1 MLGEKA
7 PESSLAEGAA
17 AGEVM
22 QRASVPPPRA
32 SVPPG
37 ARSLRSIDVLMQSEE
52 AARARV
58 FFRSLAVIMV
68 VLEAALPILPGADW
82 LRATTAV
89 LAGAVLLVS
98 LVTLY
103 VLRHDARWTP
113 RLMATVGIVDAVL
126 GVGVIYYLGTF
137 SAAAAVFTVGL
148 YFFGLSS
155 SRNAAIAVYVAGS
168 GLYLGVSAGIAAGV
182 IPDESL
188 FSASHADAMSRWYR
202 VLMMQL
208 VFGMTFYLAR
218 SSRRATEAAMEGAQQ
233 MRRTLKQRDAQ
244 LTEARNE
251 LDWALRTGEGY
262 MSGQGM
268 GNYQIDELIGR
279 GGMGEV
285 YAARHLET
293 GRRVALKLLHP
304 NMVENQEYVQRFM
317 REAQAAA
324 AVPSEHVAEVYELG
338 FTPYG
343 GPFIAMELL
352 DGHDLAWYLRRTPAL
367 PLETVVT
374 MVEHAARA
382 LAAVREAGVV
392 HRDLKPANLFLVD
405 SLPQKWKVLDFGLS
419 KIQGGVALTR
429 EVAVGTPQ
437 YMPPEQAQ
445 GLPVDHRADLYAL
458 AAIAY
463 RGITGQPPFVGEDIG
478 PLLLDVIYTQ
488 PQQPGLYTKIP
499 VEVELVLA
507 IALAKK
513 PDDRFPNVESF
524 AAALRAAST
533 GDLDEATRSRG
544 WQLVKLFPWGS
555 TRRRAGRG

>member
-1 MLGEKA
+1 VTEATSVDEA
-7 PESSLAEGAA
+7 P
-17 AGEVM
+17 
-22 QRASVPPPRA
+22 QRASLA
-32 SVPPG
+32 PG
-37 ARSLRSIDVLMQSEE
+37 ARSVRSVDVLMQAEE

-58 FFRSLAVIMV
+58 FFRSVAVIV
-68 VLEAALPILPGADW
+68 VVVEGALPFLPGADW
-82 LRATTAV
+82 LRAMTAV
-89 LAGAVLLVS
+89 FAGAILLVS
-98 LVTLY
+98 LVALHR
-103 VLRHDARWTP
+103 LRIDARWTP
-113 RLMATVGIVDAVL
+113 RLIATVGILDAL
-126 GVGVIYYLGTF
+126 FGIGVIYYLGTF
-137 SAAAAVFTVGL
+137 SAAAAIFTVGL
-148 YFFGLSS
+148 YFFALVSNRRAALTSFLFAAGLYLLVS
-155 SRNAAIAVYVAGS
+155 AAIATD
-168 GLYLGVSAGIAAGV
+168 LL
-182 IPDESL
+182 PDESL
-188 FSASHADAMSRWYR
+188 FSVSHVDAASRWYR

-218 SSRRATEAAMEGAQQ
+218 SSRRATEAAIEKARSE
-233 MRRTLKQRDAQ
+233 RRALKLRDAQ

-262 MSGQGM
+262 MSGQTVGK
-268 GNYQIDELIGR
+268 YQLEELVGR

-285 YAARHLET
+285 YAAKHLET
-293 GRRVALKLLHP
+293 GQRVALKLLHP
-304 NMVENQEYVQRFM
+304 NMVDNQEYVQRFM

-338 FTPYG
+338 VTPYG

-352 DGHDLAWYLRRTPAL
+352 EGHDLAWYLRRSPNL
-367 PLETVVT
+367 PLATVVT

-382 LAAVREAGVV
+382 LAAVRDAGVV

-445 GLPVDHRADLYAL
+445 GLAVDHRADLYAL

-463 RGITGQPPFVGEDIG
+463 RAITGQPPFVGEEIG
-478 PLLLDVIYTQ
+478 PLLLDVLYTQ
-488 PQQPGLYTKIP
+488 PQQPGQYVKVP

-513 PDDRFPNVESF
+513 PDDRFDSVEELAEAF
-524 AAALRAAST
+524 RLAAT
-533 GDLDEATRSRG
+533 GDLAEATRTKG
-544 WQLVKLFPWGS
+544 WHLVKQYPWGS
-555 TRRRAGRG
+555 TQRRRAARA

>member
-1 MLGEKA
+1 MDA
-7 PESSLAEGAA
+7 
-17 AGEVM
+17 
-22 QRASVPPPRA
+22 
-32 SVPPG
+32 
-37 ARSLRSIDVLMQSEE
+37 LMQTEE
-52 AARARV
+52 ATRARV
-58 FFRSLAVIMV
+58 FFRALAVIMV
-68 VLEAALPILPGADW
+68 VLEAALPILPGAEW

-89 LAGAVLLVS
+89 LAGGILLVS
-98 LVTLY
+98 LSTLY
-103 VLRHDARWTP
+103 VLRHDSRWTP
-113 RLMATVGIVDAVL
+113 RVMATVGIIDAIL

-148 YFFGLSS
+148 YFFGLAKH
-155 SRNAAIAVYVAGS
+155 RGAALAVYVSGS
-168 GLYLGVSAGIAAGV
+168 LLYLAVSGGIAVGV

-188 FSASHADAMSRWYR
+188 FSASHADQTSRWYR
-202 VLMMQL
+202 VAMMQL
-208 VFGMTFYLAR
+208 VFAMTFYLAR
-218 SSRRATEAAMEGAQQ
+218 SSRRATEAAMDRAQQ
-233 MRRTLKQRDAQ
+233 VRRTLKQRDAQ

-262 MSGQGM
+262 MSGQTLGA
-268 GNYQIDELIGR
+268 YELDELIGR

-285 YAARHLET
+285 YAARHVES
-293 GRRVALKLLHP
+293 GRKVALKLLHP

-324 AVPSEHVAEVYELG
+324 AVPSEHVAEVFELG

-352 DGHDLAWYLRRTPAL
+352 EGHDLAWHLRRTPSL
-367 PLETVVT
+367 TLETVVT

-382 LAAVREAGVV
+382 LGAVRDAGVV

-405 SLPQKWKVLDFGLS
+405 SLPPRWKVLDFGLS
-419 KIQGGVALTR
+419 KVHGGAALTR

-463 RGITGQPPFVGEDIG
+463 RSITGQPPFVGEDIG

-488 PQQPGLYTKIP
+488 PQQPGLYTKVP

-507 IALAKK
+507 VALAKK
-513 PDDRFPNVESF
+513 PDDRFTDVESF
-524 AAALRAAST
+524 ALALRAAST
-533 GDLDEATRSRG
+533 GDLDEATRAKG
-544 WQLVKLFPWGS
+544 WQLVKQFPWGS
-555 TRRRAGRG
+555 THRRRSARP

>member
-1 MLGEKA
+1 M
-7 PESSLAEGAA
+7 
-17 AGEVM
+17 VM
-22 QRASVPPPRA
+22 QA
-32 SVPPG
+32 
-37 ARSLRSIDVLMQSEE
+37 EE
-52 AARARV
+52 ATRARV
-58 FFRSLAVIMV
+58 FFRCLAVIMV
-68 VLEAALPILPGADW
+68 ALEAALPFLPGADW
-82 LRATTAV
+82 LRAITSV
-89 LAGAVLLVS
+89 LAGVILVLS

-103 VLRHDARWTP
+103 VLRHDASWTP
-113 RLMATVGIVDAVL
+113 RLMASIGIVDAIL

-137 SAAAAVFTVGL
+137 SAAAAIFTVGL

-155 SRNAAIAVYVAGS
+155 SKGSAAAVYVAGA
-168 GLYLGVSAGIAAGV
+168 GIYLGISAGIAAGV
-182 IPDESL
+182 VPDVSL
-188 FSASHADAMSRWYR
+188 FSAAHADPMSRWYR
-202 VLMMQL
+202 VAMMQL

-218 SSRRATEAAMEGAQQ
+218 SSRRATETAMDGAQQ
-233 MRRTLKQRDAQ
+233 VRRTLKQRDA
-244 LTEARNE
+244 LLNEARNE

-262 MSGQGM
+262 MSGQAM
-268 GNYQIDELIGR
+268 GKYEIEEVIGR

-285 YAARHLET
+285 YAAKDTES

-304 NMVENQEYVQRFM
+304 NMVENKEYVQRFM

-324 AVPSEHVAEVYELG
+324 SVPSEHVAEVYELG
-338 FTPYG
+338 YTPYG

-352 DGHDLAWYLRRTPAL
+352 DGHDLAWYLRRTPSL
-367 PLETVVT
+367 PLDTVVT

-419 KIQGGVALTR
+419 KIQGGAALTR

-463 RGITGQPPFVGEDIG
+463 RGITGQPPFTGEDIG
-478 PLLLDVIYTQ
+478 PLLLDVLYTN
-488 PQQPGLYTKIP
+488 PQQPGLLAKVP

-513 PDDRFPNVESF
+513 PDDRFGWVEEF
-524 AAALRAAST
+524 AVALRAAST
-533 GDLDEATRSRG
+533 GDLDEATRTKG
-544 WQLVKLFPWGS
+544 WQLVKLYPWGS
-555 TRRRAGRG
+555 TQRKRAAKA

>member
-1 MLGEKA
+1 MASE
-7 PESSLAEGAA
+7 P
-17 AGEVM
+17 V
-22 QRASVPPPRA
+22 QRASVAPA
-32 SVPPG
+32 
-37 ARSLRSIDVLMQSEE
+37 ARSLRPIDGVMQAEE

-58 FFRSLAVIMV
+58 FFRSVAVIMV
-68 VLEAALPILPGADW
+68 VLEAALPFLPGADW
-82 LRATTAV
+82 LRATTSV
-89 LAGAVLLVS
+89 LAGAVLMVS

-103 VLRHDARWTP
+103 ILRHDARWTP
-113 RLMATVGIVDAVL
+113 RLMATVGILDAVL
-126 GVGVIYYLGTF
+126 GVGIIYYLGTF
-137 SAAAAVFTVGL
+137 SAAAAVFTVGI
-148 YFFGLSS
+148 YFFGLGSS
-155 SRNAAIAVYVAGS
+155 AGAAFAVYVS
-168 GLYLGVSAGIAAGV
+168 GALLYLVVSSGIALGIV
-182 IPDESL
+182 PDESL
-188 FSASHADAMSRWYR
+188 FSATHAGVASRWYR
-202 VLMMQL
+202 VVMMQL

-218 SSRRATEAAMEGAQQ
+218 SSRRATEKAVESAQQ
-233 MRRTLKQRDAQ
+233 IRRTLKQRDAQ
-244 LTEARNE
+244 LNEARHD

-262 MSGQGM
+262 MSGQAVGK
-268 GNYQIDELIGR
+268 YEIDELIGR

-285 YAARHLET
+285 YAARNTEN
-293 GRRVALKLLHP
+293 GRKIALKLLHP

-324 AVPSEHVAEVYELG
+324 AVPSEHVAEVYDVG
-338 FTPYG
+338 ITPYG

-352 DGHDLAWYLRRTPAL
+352 EGHDLAWYLRRTPSL

-419 KIQGGVALTR
+419 KIHGGAALTR

-445 GLPVDHRADLYAL
+445 GLPVDHRADMYAL

-488 PQQPGLYTKIP
+488 PQQPGAFTKLP
-499 VEVELVLA
+499 VEVELVIA

-513 PDDRFPNVESF
+513 PEDRFADVEEF
-524 AAALRAAST
+524 AAALRAATT
-533 GDLDEATRSRG
+533 GDLSEATRSKG
-544 WQLVKLFPWGS
+544 WQLVKLYPWGS
-555 TRRRAGRG
+555 TRRRSARA

>member
-1 MLGEKA
+1 M
-7 PESSLAEGAA
+7 SSEA
-17 AGEVM
+17 V
-22 QRASVPPPRA
+22 QRASVPPA
-32 SVPPG
+32 
-37 ARSLRSIDVLMQSEE
+37 ARSLGPIDAVMQAEE

-68 VLEAALPILPGADW
+68 VLEAALPFLPGADW
-82 LRATTAV
+82 LRATTSV

-113 RLMATVGIVDAVL
+113 RLMATVGVVDAVL
-126 GVGVIYYLGTF
+126 GVGIIYYLGTF
-137 SAAAAVFTVGL
+137 SAAAAVFTVGV
-148 YFFGLSS
+148 YFFGLGS
-155 SRNAAIAVYVAGS
+155 SRGAAFAVYLVGALLYFAVSAAIA
-168 GLYLGVSAGIAAGV
+168 LGIL
-182 IPDESL
+182 PDESL
-188 FSASHADAMSRWYR
+188 FSASHAGAASRWYR
-202 VLMMQL
+202 VAMMQL

-218 SSRRATEAAMEGAQQ
+218 SSRRATETAVSRAQQ
-233 MRRTLKQRDAQ
+233 VRHTLKQRDAQ
-244 LTEARNE
+244 LNEARHE

-262 MSGQGM
+262 MSGQALGK
-268 GNYQIDELIGR
+268 YQIDELVGR

-285 YAARHLET
+285 YAARDSAT
-293 GRRVALKLLHP
+293 GRKVALKLLHP

-324 AVPSEHVAEVYELG
+324 AVPSEHVAEVFEVGL
-338 FTPYG
+338 TPYG

-352 DGHDLAWYLRRTPAL
+352 EGHDLAWYLRRTPSL
-367 PLETVVT
+367 PLDTVVT

-382 LAAVREAGVV
+382 LAAVRQAGVV

-463 RGITGQPPFVGEDIG
+463 RGITGQPPFVGDDIG

-488 PQQPGLYTKIP
+488 PQQPGAFTKIP

-513 PDDRFPNVESF
+513 PEDRFAKVEDF
-524 AAALRAAST
+524 AAAMRAASA
-533 GDLDEATRSRG
+533 GALDDATSAKG
-544 WQLVKLFPWGS
+544 WQLVKLHPWGS
-555 TRRRAGRG
+555 TRRRSAR